1 MKSLVLSIITLTVF
15 LYSQNQKKSSAQ
27 EEPLFKLSLA
37 QWSFHRSI
45 KYNNLSPY
53 EFARLA
59 SELGFEGLE
68 YVSTLYQ
75 DVMKND
81 NKTSAMNAFIEK
93 NNFLAARYKMKNVLI
108 MVDDEGDLSTS
119 NKNER
124 LEAIENH
131 KLWIEAANKMGCGAI
146 RLNLHG
152 EEDEELWIK
161 NSIASLEIL
170 SEFAKPLNVNIIVE
184 NHGGNSSNASL
195 LMKVINQVNFDN
207 CGTLPDFGNF
217 CLSKN
222 WGSLKEN
229 KCDNA
234 YDPYTGVSEMMPKAF
249 GVSAKAYDFD
259 ANGNETI
266 LNYKKLL
273 SIVKKAGYN
282 GFIGVEYEG
291 DRLSEE
297 EGIIA
302 TRKLIQKTSSIL

>member
-1 MKSLVLSIITLTVF
+1 MKSFTFSLITLT
-15 LYSQNQKKSSAQ
+15 LLISCQSQKPPSQEAKSF
-27 EEPLFKLSLA
+27 FKLSLA

-59 SELGFEGLE
+59 SELDFEGLE
-68 YVSTLYQ
+68 YVSTLYP
-75 DVMKND
+75 DVMKSD
-81 NKTSAMNAFIEK
+81 DKTSAINSFIEK
-93 NNFLAARYKMKNVLI
+93 NNSLAAQYKMKNVLI
-108 MVDDEGDLSTS
+108 MVDEEGNLSTS

-131 KLWIEAANKMGCGAI
+131 KLWINAAHKMGCGAI

-161 NSIASLEIL
+161 NSIASLEML

-195 LMKVINQVNFDN
+195 LMKVINQVSFDN

-217 CLSKN
+217 CLSKD

-229 KCDNA
+229 KCDNP
-234 YDPYTGVSEMMPKAF
+234 YDPYMGVSEMMPKAF

-259 ANGNETI
+259 ASGNETI
-266 LNYKKLL
+266 LDYKKLL

-291 DRLSEE
+291 DHLSEE

-302 TRKLIQKTSSIL
+302 TKKLIEKTSSIL